1 MFELDSSALDALLRE
16 ALFCFLPPSEA
27 VSVSFIRAPGSVN
40 NIIRYVKLQAP
51 HDAIYRGSDSEMGDE
66 EKQASSVSISAS
78 TTPYVLRLYNNG
90 NEMRRVRVEHFVLQQ
105 LAHQTQRLDKEL
117 GVDGGVQA
125 EGRRDEDFDVP
136 RALPALKSDSSP
148 HSNLA
153 SYPHLN
159 TIVQLSNGAAASLFH
174 LIPGSL
180 PKLRFAKHLGR
191 ACGALSTRLGQ
202 ITESLPDAVRSDI
215 TVSPYYDLYKAH
227 PSMSKGAFFEAVKD
241 EAYDRCRGA
250 MDELLRQILSLEE
263 SLASFHAIS
272 LPHQLI
278 HGDLHYDNILCL
290 EDGTVSGIL
299 DFEFLAIDWRVM
311 ELAICLSKYAA
322 EPDAMDNFAEFIEGY
337 ASAGIVT
344 EAEALVVPDLIRLRI
359 LSNVIY
365 FVGRAICREDSPKI
379 LTDGKASSYVD
390 RLAFI
395 DANKDKIIAT
405 LRKSFETSWTK

>member
-1 MFELDSSALDALLRE
+1 MFELDSNTIDALLRE
-16 ALFCFLPPSEA
+16 ALFRFLPPSEA
-27 VSVSFIRAPGSVN
+27 ASASFIRAPGSVN
-40 NIIRYVKLQAP
+40 NIIRYVKLP
-51 HDAIYRGSDSEMGDE
+51 DLDDKLRFDE
-66 EKQASSVSISAS
+66 VQASSAPISAS

-90 NEMRRVRVEHFVLQQ
+90 NEMRRVRVEHFVLQR
-105 LAHQTQRLDKEL
+105 LARQSEERLGLEL
-117 GVDGGVQA
+117 GGG
-125 EGRRDEDFDVP
+125 EGVSREKGRCDEDFDVP
-136 RALPALKSDSSP
+136 RALPALSSDDSLSVP
-148 HSNLA
+148 GDS

-202 ITESLPDAVRSDI
+202 ITVSLPDAVRNDI

-227 PSMSKGAFFEAVKD
+227 PSMSKEAFFDAVKD
-241 EAYDRCRGA
+241 EAYDPCRSA
-250 MDELLRQILSLEE
+250 MDELSRQILLLEE
-263 SLASFHAIS
+263 SLASYHTFG

-322 EPDAMDNFAEFIEGY
+322 EPDAMVNFAEFIEGY
-337 ASAGIVT
+337 ATSGTVT
-344 EAEALVVPDLIRLRI
+344 EAEAMVVPDLIRLRI

-365 FVGRAICREDSPKI
+365 FVGRAKCREDSPKI
-379 LTDGKASSYVD
+379 LTDGKASSYVY

-395 DANKDKIIAT
+395 DANKDTIIAT
-405 LRKSFETSWTK
+405 LRKNFEASWSK